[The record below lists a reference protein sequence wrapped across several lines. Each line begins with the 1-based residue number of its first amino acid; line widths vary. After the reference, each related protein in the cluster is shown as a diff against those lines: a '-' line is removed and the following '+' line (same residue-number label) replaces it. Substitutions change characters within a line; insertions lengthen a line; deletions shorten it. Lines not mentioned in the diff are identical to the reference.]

1 MKLVGL
7 TGGIACGKST
17 VSKLLVQAGIPVL
30 DADRIAHSV
39 TEKGR
44 WGYRRVVAAFGP
56 TILRSDGEIDREA
69 LAALVFHDAQQRR
82 RLNAATHP
90 AVGAELARLALL
102 AWLRC
107 RPVLVVDM
115 PLLFETGFARLTS
128 PNVLVACSPAIQLQR
143 LRERDGLA
151 QAAAQARIAA
161 QMPVEAKRRLA
172 GVVLE
177 NDGTQQ
183 ELRAQWVNGSEAAA
197 QSS

>member
-1 MKLVGL
+1 M
-7 TGGIACGKST
+7 
-17 VSKLLVQAGIPVL
+17 
-30 DADRIAHSV
+30 
-39 TEKGR
+39 
-44 WGYRRVVAAFGP
+44 VAAFGP

-183 ELRAQWVNGSEAAA
+183 ELRAQVEQLVRRLRRHAWLHQCVLSPVGLLGTTATALFLWFR
-197 QSS
+197 